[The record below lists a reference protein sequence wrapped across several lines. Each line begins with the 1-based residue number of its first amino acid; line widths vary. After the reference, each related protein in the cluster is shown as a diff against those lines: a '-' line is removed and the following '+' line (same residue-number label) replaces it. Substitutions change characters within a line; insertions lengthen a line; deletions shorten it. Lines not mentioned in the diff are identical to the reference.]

1 MKEQITQYFKNLP
14 TYRENPF
21 HLREDDSL
29 LALGLI
35 DSFGILEFVSFLE
48 KDLGLECEPEDMT
61 RSNFESL
68 AAICR
73 FVESKLNGQQVQP
86 I

>member
-1 MKEQITQYFKNLP
+1 VKEQITRYFQNLP
-14 TYRENPF
+14 AYRENPF
-21 HLREDDSL
+21 HLRENDSL

-48 KDLGLECEPEDMT
+48 KDFGVECEPEDMT

-68 AAICR
+68 AAIYR
-73 FVESKLNGQQVQP
+73 FVESKLNGRPVQP
-86 I
+86 V